1 MTQQLVKNP
10 ERFNKSVLLSTNLF
24 MDIVSECASGHVGSI
39 GNVYSGNYGDSYAMF
54 EPAHGS
60 APKYAGQNKVNPV
73 ATILSG
79 AWMVENL
86 GEKAISDAIFKVTE
100 DVINENRYVTYD
112 LGGSATLSQM
122 ADQVAARA
130 GKLLKK

>member
-1 MTQQLVKNP
+1 
-10 ERFNKSVLLSTNLF
+10 
-24 MDIVSECASGHVGSI
+24 
-39 GNVYSGNYGDSYAMF
+39 
-54 EPAHGS
+54 
-60 APKYAGQNKVNPV
+60 
-73 ATILSG
+73 
-79 AWMVENL
+79 MVENI

-122 ADQVAARA
+122 ADQIAARA

>member
-1 MTQQLVKNP
+1 
-10 ERFNKSVLLSTNLF
+10 
-24 MDIVSECASGHVGSI
+24 
-39 GNVYSGNYGDSYAMF
+39 
-54 EPAHGS
+54 
-60 APKYAGQNKVNPV
+60 
-73 ATILSG
+73 
-79 AWMVENL
+79 MVEYL

-122 ADQVAARA
+122 ADQIAARA

>member
-1 MTQQLVKNP
+1 
-10 ERFNKSVLLSTNLF
+10 
-24 MDIVSECASGHVGSI
+24 
-39 GNVYSGNYGDSYAMF
+39 MF

-79 AWMVENL
+79 AWMVEYL

-122 ADQVAARA
+122 ADQIAARA